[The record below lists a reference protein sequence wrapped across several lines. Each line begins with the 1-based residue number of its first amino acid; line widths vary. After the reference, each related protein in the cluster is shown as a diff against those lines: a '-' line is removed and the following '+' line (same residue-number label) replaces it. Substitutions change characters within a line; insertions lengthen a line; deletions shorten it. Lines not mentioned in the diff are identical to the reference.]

1 MTITEVVLVISLVVN
16 LFGIVL
22 LFLSFLNIYN
32 MKIQVQ
38 QMHVGLSTTLSKL
51 FTIEQILAKIGNGFT
66 EFIHLTENMMDQV
79 NGPMNKVLYKTT
91 DGKFTARTID
101 ELIDKIK
108 KDGNSE
114 EYFSDDELD
123 KLKKMFDSD
132 DDFDEEE
139 EN

>member
-1 MTITEVVLVISLVVN
+1 MTIMEVALVISLVVN
-16 LFGIVL
+16 LFAIIL
-22 LFLSFLNIYN
+22 IFLTFLNVYN

-51 FTIEQILAKIGNGFT
+51 FSIEQILAKIGNGFT
-66 EFIHLTENMMDQV
+66 EFIHLTESMVDQV

-91 DGKFTARTID
+91 DGKYTAKTID

-108 KDGNSE
+108 KDGSGD
-114 EYFSDDELD
+114 EYFSDEELD
-123 KLKKMFDSD
+123 KLKKMFDSE
-132 DDFDEEE
+132 DDFDEED